1 MAIEGILQSL
11 PGASASA
18 DLSAKQFHIVKMT
31 GDKTV
36 TFCAAVTDLC
46 MGVLQDAPTSGQP
59 ANVAIGGLSKVLAGG
74 TITAG
79 QLVGTDNAG
88 KAVAIVAGTDTTQY
102 ILGRAITGGASGEYI
117 SVLVTPGGR
126 AA

>member
-11 PGASASA
+11 PGVSASA
-18 DLSAKQFHIVKMT
+18 DLSAKQFYIVKMS

-36 TFCAAVTDLC
+36 TFCAGVTDKC
-46 MGVLQDAPTSGQP
+46 IGVLQDAPTSGQP

-74 TITAG
+74 TVAYG
-79 QLVGTDNAG
+79 DLVGTDGNG

-102 ILGRAITGGASGEYI
+102 VLGRCVLGGASGEYI
-117 SVLVTPGGR
+117 SVLLTPGGR

>member
-11 PGASASA
+11 PGVSASAS
-18 DLSAKQFHIVKMT
+18 LTAKQFHAVKMT

-36 TFCAAVTDLC
+36 TFCAAITDLC
-46 MGVLQDAPTSGQP
+46 IGVLQDAPASGEP
-59 ANVAIGGLSKVLAGG
+59 ANVVVFGLSKMVAGG

-102 ILGRAITGGASGEYI
+102 ILGRCVIGGGSGEVI
-117 SVLVTPGGR
+117 SVFVNPGGR